1 MDFKWQHI
9 QDIWLPLYWMPSR
22 YFMCADYEFTP
33 DGQVDH
39 MWNLSDGGPPDG
51 IPRRLQYVANL
62 AWVIFILTSW

>member
-1 MDFKWQHI
+1 
-9 QDIWLPLYWMPSR
+9 
-22 YFMCADYEFTP
+22 MCADYEFTP